1 MSTRR
6 VLRINSL
13 LKEVISE
20 VLRKDLHHALP
31 AGDLLSITSVDITSD
46 FSYAKVYVSFIG
58 ELAAKEQMVAT
69 LNKIAGQIAHLSM
82 KKVRLRV
89 FPKLSFFLDEGLEKQ
104 LRICEILAKVAP
116 KEELPSSSSDETT
129 VERIQ

>member
-6 VLRINSL
+6 VVRLNSL

-20 VLRKDLHHALP
+20 VFRKDLHHLLNKA
-31 AGDLLSITSVDITSD
+31 DLLTITSVEITADLS
-46 FSYAKVYVSFIG
+46 FAKVYFTTFGDVK
-58 ELAAKEQMVAT
+58 AKQETCTA
-69 LNKIAGQIAHLSM
+69 LNEVAGQVGHAASQKI
-82 KKVRLRV
+82 RIRT
-89 FPKLSFFLDEGLEKQ
+89 FPKLRFYVDEGLEKQ